1 MLDNCYEYHVKH
13 SWWHVRILNSTLYVH
28 WFTQHAYVMDYV
40 VVVANLIS
48 DLTKTHSKE
57 SVNLHI
63 CVKIKLYDYM
73 IT

>member
-1 MLDNCYEYHVKH
+1 
-13 SWWHVRILNSTLYVH
+13 
-28 WFTQHAYVMDYV
+28 MDYV

-48 DLTKTHSKE
+48 GLTKTHSKE